1 MTKLHLGCGD
11 RYIPGFVHIDVVYYD
26 HIDYLT
32 PVDDLMIYEN
42 DSVDLIYNCHVLE
55 HFHRKKVLRVL
66 KEWYRVLKPNGILR
80 TSVPDF
86 SRLCEVYLETKD
98 INLVIGPIVGNQKY
112 LYNIH
117 YNIFDH
123 ISLVKILKKAGFR
136 KIVRYDWRK
145 TEHSHIDDFSQAYY
159 PHMDKE
165 HGKLMSLNLEAI
177 K

>member
-26 HIDYLT
+26 HVDYLM
-32 PVDDLMIYEN
+32 PVDDLMIYED
-42 DSVDLIYNCHVLE
+42 DSVDLIYSCHVLE

-66 KEWYRVLKPNGILR
+66 EEWHRVLKPGGVLR
-80 TSVPDF
+80 ISVPDF
-86 SRLCEVYLETKD
+86 SKLCEVYAETKD
-98 INLVIGPIVGNQKY
+98 IDLVIGPIIGRQDY

-117 YNIFDH
+117 YNIFDYA
-123 ISLVKILKKAGFR
+123 SLERVLKETGF
-136 KIVRYDWRK
+136 KKVVRYDWRK

-159 PHMDKE
+159 PHMDKVN
-165 HGKLMSLNLEAI
+165 GKLLSLNLEAE